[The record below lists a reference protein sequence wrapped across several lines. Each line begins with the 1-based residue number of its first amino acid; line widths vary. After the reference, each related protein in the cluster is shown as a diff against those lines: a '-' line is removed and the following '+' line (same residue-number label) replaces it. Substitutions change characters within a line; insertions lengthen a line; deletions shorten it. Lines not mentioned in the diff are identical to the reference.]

1 MARGPRIHALRS
13 FQYPAFRYLWV
24 SAFLWAAANWMQRLA
39 VSWLVLKVTG
49 SPFAV
54 ALVFALN
61 HLPILLLGPFVGILM
76 DRVNR
81 KHLLMANQ
89 VAATLTCIVIALVA
103 YSDNPQ
109 VWLVMVLSFVFGVSM
124 AFNGPL
130 INTLMFDIV
139 DAKDALNANAL
150 RSIGQRS
157 MSIVGA
163 TLGGVLTDVVGV
175 GTAVMVSAGI
185 LLVALG
191 NTALMKYQRLVVQWA
206 KAGVFR
212 QLAEGV
218 RHFRHNP
225 PVKTM
230 LLGTMVAEGFGYGS
244 LSLLPLFADE
254 GVLDVGSKGLGV
266 MQGAIGMGGAVA
278 GFIWAG
284 FSQHKRRGLVL
295 ALAFVCYGVAMAGF
309 SVSDVFLLS
318 LAALLLFGIA
328 AGTYDMTI
336 VVLLQGNVPTE
347 MRGRVM
353 GAWSFAIG
361 IQPLGAMVLGA
372 LAEAF
377 GVRVA
382 MASAAGILV
391 VTSLFSMLAV
401 PHVRRLA

>member
-1 MARGPRIHALRS
+1 
-13 FQYPAFRYLWV
+13 
-24 SAFLWAAANWMQRLA
+24 MQRLA

-61 HLPILLLGPFVGILM
+61 HLPILLLGPFVGVLL

-81 KHLLMANQ
+81 KYLLMANQ
-89 VAATLTCIVIALVA
+89 AAATLTCVATALVA
-103 YSDNPQ
+103 YSDNPL
-109 VWLVMVLSFVFGVSM
+109 VWLVMALSFVFGVSM

-130 INTLMFDIV
+130 INTLVFDVV

-191 NTALMKYQRLVVQWA
+191 NTALMKYQRPVVQWVQG
-206 KAGVFR
+206 GVFR
-212 QLAEGV
+212 QVADGFQ
-218 RHFRHNP
+218 HFRHNP
-225 PVKTM
+225 PVATM

-266 MQGAIGMGGAVA
+266 MQGAIGLGGAIA
-278 GFIWAG
+278 GFIWAS

-295 ALAFVCYGVAMAGF
+295 ALAFVCYGLAMGGF
-309 SVSDVFLLS
+309 SFSEIFLLS
-318 LAALLLFGIA
+318 LTALLLFGMA

-336 VVLLQGNVPTE
+336 VVLLQGNVPRE
-347 MRGRVM
+347 MRGRVI

-361 IQPLGAMVLGA
+361 IQPLGAMALGA

-377 GVRVA
+377 GVRMA
-382 MASAAGILV
+382 MASAAGVLV
-391 VTSLFSMLAV
+391 ITSLFSMLAV
-401 PHVRRLA
+401 PHVRRLT